1 MKRYVFHYTAE
12 KILSEVKNITTMLG
26 ASRRNEDGSTQ
37 LVSLSLTE
45 DDDLLFQRFL
55 KDAHAYMQNKL
66 VAYIIEPEDDERE
79 MSQIDICDLD
89 PDNRLSDDD
98 LRLYRLCYPCQ
109 MNEDIPD
116 TSICVADNYILQFL
130 INYIIYRWLMIK
142 NPQEAMVYKTLSDD
156 NADNVVSSLSQRK
169 SGKIRRRIHPW

>member
-37 LVSLSLTE
+37 LVSLTLTE

-98 LRLYRLCYPCQ
+98 
-109 MNEDIPD
+109 
-116 TSICVADNYILQFL
+116 
-130 INYIIYRWLMIK
+130 
-142 NPQEAMVYKTLSDD
+142 
-156 NADNVVSSLSQRK
+156 
-169 SGKIRRRIHPW
+169 

>member
-1 MKRYVFHYTAE
+1 MKRYLFHYTAE

-66 VAYIIEPEDDERE
+66 VAYI
-79 MSQIDICDLD
+79 M
-89 PDNRLSDDD
+89 DNKDGTTSNRRLKACCPG
-98 LRLYRLCYPCQ
+98 LNR
-109 MNEDIPD
+109 
-116 TSICVADNYILQFL
+116 
-130 INYIIYRWLMIK
+130 IYRFGLF
-142 NPQEAMVYKTLSDD
+142 PAHHLRS
-156 NADNVVSSLSQRK
+156 
-169 SGKIRRRIHPW
+169 P